1 MRVVSNTS
9 PLSNLAIIGRLEFLP
24 RRYGKVQIPPAVAAE
39 LAALSHAEGSRRIA
53 AAMVEGWLQVAATP
67 VVLPMPFPLDPGE
80 TEAIAL
86 ACEMKAEVLLMD
98 EKGAAGGAAVWVGC
112 GGCARGTGPR
122 EARGLDSVCA
132 GGNPAAAA
140 GGGIL
145 CGWGGGGFH
154 FVAGWGV
161 SDGCS
166 VSPCSAIEGRA
177 GMPLSPALSPLVPR
191 GEREMEQSG
200 GQGASGRSAQVGCAY
215 GAAVAG

>member
-1 MRVVSNTS
+1 MVAHRIGAMIAIEHQTAEEWVLRVTGQQKLLQENPDLDRSMAWRDTFLG
-9 PLSNLAIIGRLEFLP
+9 PLNYI
-24 RRYGKVQIPPAVAAE
+24 
-39 LAALSHAEGSRRIA
+39 
-53 AAMVEGWLQVAATP
+53 QVA
-67 VVLPMPFPLDPGE
+67 
-80 TEAIAL
+80 
-86 ACEMKAEVLLMD
+86 LLKRLRR

-161 SDGCS
+161 SEVGS

>member
-98 EKGAAGGAAVWVGC
+98 ERKGRQAARQYGLVVAGVLAELVHAKHSGWIPCV
-112 GGCARGTGPR
+112 REEIQRLRR
-122 EARGLDSVCA
+122 EAGFFVDGAVE
-132 GGNPAAAA
+132 GF
-140 GGGIL
+140 IL
-145 CGWGGGGFH
+145 
-154 FVAGWGV
+154 
-161 SDGCS
+161 S
-166 VSPCSAIEGRA
+166 
-177 GMPLSPALSPLVPR
+177 
-191 GEREMEQSG
+191 
-200 GQGASGRSAQVGCAY
+200 QVGE
-215 GAAVAG
+215 